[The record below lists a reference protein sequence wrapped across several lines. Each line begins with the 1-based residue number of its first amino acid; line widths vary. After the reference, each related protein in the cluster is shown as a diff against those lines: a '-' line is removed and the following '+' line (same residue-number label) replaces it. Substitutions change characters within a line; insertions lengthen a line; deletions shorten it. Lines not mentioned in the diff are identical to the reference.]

1 MTRSRKT
8 TAAALAVLLV
18 ASLPAQATVP
28 VIDVAAIMQMIQQIL
43 AWEQQL
49 EGMRMQLDQLQ
60 QTKSALTGSRGMAQ
74 LLPITVAARNYLPAD
89 LASLSDVVSGG
100 LGAGAAVAH
109 EAQSRVAANAVLSA
123 TELQRLSPQ
132 LQALL
137 ATDRQAVATSQAL
150 SRLAY
155 SHSSDRF
162 AALSTLID
170 QIRATPDAKA
180 IAELQGRIE
189 AEQAMLA
196 NEGIKLSALAQSAE
210 ADRNAR
216 DLARREAVVQ
226 GHGSF
231 AARFQPKPPVP

>member
-1 MTRSRKT
+1 MTRTRKT
-8 TAAALAVLLV
+8 TAAALVVLL
-18 ASLPAQATVP
+18 ATSLPAQATVP

-74 LLPITVAARNYLPAD
+74 LLPITIAARNYLPAD
-89 LASLSDVVSGG
+89 IASLSDAATGALVSGT
-100 LGAGAAVAH
+100 AVAH
-109 EAQSRVAANAVLSA
+109 EAQSRLAANAVLSA
-123 TELQRLSPQ
+123 ADLQRLSPE
-132 LQALL
+132 LRALL
-137 ATDRQAVATSQAL
+137 ATDRQSVATSQAL

-155 SHSSDRF
+155 SHSSERF
-162 AALSTLID
+162 ASLATLID

-210 ADRNAR
+210 ADRSAR
-216 DLARREAVVQ
+216 ELARREAVVQ

-231 AARFQPKPPVP
+231 ATRFQPKAPVP

>member
-1 MTRSRKT
+1 MTRSRKISV
-8 TAAALAVLLV
+8 AVAAVLL
-18 ASLPAQATVP
+18 ATGLPAQATVP
-28 VIDVAAIMQMIQQIL
+28 VIDVAAIMQMIQQIM

-49 EGMRMQLDQLQ
+49 EGMRMQLEQLQ

-74 LLPITVAARNYLPAD
+74 LLPISVAARNYLPAD
-89 LASLSDVVSGG
+89 LAALSDVASVAVGT
-100 LGAGAAVAH
+100 GAAVAH
-109 EAQSRVAANAVLSA
+109 EARSRLAANAVLSG
-123 TELQRLSPQ
+123 TDLQRLSPQ

-137 ATDRQAVATSQAL
+137 ATDRQSVAASQAL

-162 AALSTLID
+162 ASLSTLID

-210 ADRNAR
+210 ADRSAR
-216 DLARREAVVQ
+216 ELARREAVVQ

-231 AARFQPKPPVP
+231 ATRFQPKTPVP